1 MNKNLSDF
9 AVDGINGRFADNPV
23 PNILAGLE
31 VGSALK
37 GFSPLIKLIPAGDT
51 VLVPLS
57 LGGGIDWYAA
67 FAGDGLVFL
76 RATKAT
82 EVDTVIEAT
91 DEPSAAAFANLMWIM
106 SQTGVEPDDFDLE
119 VIYDP
124 GG

>member
-9 AVDGINGRFADNPV
+9 AVDGINGRFTDNPV

-37 GFSPLIKLIPAGDT
+37 GFSTLIKLIPTGDT
-51 VLVPLS
+51 VIVPLL

-67 FAGDGLVFL
+67 FAGDGPVFL
-76 RATKAT
+76 RVTRTAEA
-82 EVDTVIEAT
+82 DTVIEVV
-91 DEPSAAAFANLMWIM
+91 DEPSAEALVNLLWMM
-106 SQTGVEPDDFDLE
+106 KQTEVEPEDFDLE
-119 VIYDP
+119 VTYDP